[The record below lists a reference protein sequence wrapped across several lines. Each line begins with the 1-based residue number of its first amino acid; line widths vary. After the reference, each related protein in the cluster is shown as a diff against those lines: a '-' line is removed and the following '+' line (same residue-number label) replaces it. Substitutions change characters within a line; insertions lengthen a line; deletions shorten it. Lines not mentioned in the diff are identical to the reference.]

1 MYSLWGHI
9 VGSSHCKNKQ
19 TRGYCLTSDC
29 ATCIIQR
36 ETSLKDQVQHKE
48 LIRPKFIITY
58 RAENGEHCWKY
69 LLHFWHLRNVLFP
82 FQAPKNLQSVLEG
95 ITPLVHQTAL
105 GVMTVTPEQDSGAST
120 SLSAHLTGHKVSQSD
135 PGPMGDLWQVTRP
148 CRGHTKPSTSQECKT
163 CLKKTKIIIPNFKT
177 LLWLAVMSEAEGFP
191 CTSTS
196 LYFIKR
202 NLLSILDRSY
212 RKLLINSLPQKG
224 SFLNPK

>member
-29 ATCIIQR
+29 ATCVIQR

-82 FQAPKNLQSVLEG
+82 FQAPKNLQSVLDG
-95 ITPLVHQTAL
+95 QSHWKGSPPWFTRLHWVSWLWHQSRTRGPAHHWVL
-105 GVMTVTPEQDSGAST
+105 TWQGTKCHRVTQVPWGT
-120 SLSAHLTGHKVSQSD
+120 SDRS
-135 PGPMGDLWQVTRP
+135 PGPAGDTLSPAPARNA
-148 CRGHTKPSTSQECKT
+148 KPVW
-163 CLKKTKIIIPNFKT
+163 KKP
-177 LLWLAVMSEAEGFP
+177 
-191 CTSTS
+191 
-196 LYFIKR
+196 R
-202 NLLSILDRSY
+202 
-212 RKLLINSLPQKG
+212 
-224 SFLNPK
+224 